1 MAPRLPFDRTRL
13 AMNKSLS
20 LSALLLLSALP
31 AYAAPEIP
39 PQPGPREFLQDY
51 ANVVKP
57 QHEEAIR
64 KLQETGFERHDTP
77 IFVVTVDSM
86 GKYGQGGSSIA
97 RLAQSWFDKWQIGK
111 RGTEGE
117 LINKGILLLVS
128 IGDRESRIEL
138 GAEWGRAH
146 DAHCL
151 KITRSVMIPRFK
163 KGDYSGGLHAA
174 VVELSKMARM
184 SAEAEGL
191 PAIEETRQPSE
202 KRLESKIVDKMM
214 QASLGVDVRKNP
226 TGRQITDFVLVI
238 LTPLLFLA
246 AALLDAF
253 FKGRFSAACKLA
265 GGGLFALALILG
277 GIPFLMTGL
286 PMALTSHALL
296 GKKWYLWWAGVVGA
310 FVCLLLFVEDRGTV
324 GIITMLTLGLAGIPW
339 AFFYVIKLFAFAW
352 FCCTK
357 QSLAV
362 GPMALLYRGRPGG
375 LGGFLES
382 AGSGGG
388 GGGSGSG
395 GFSGGGGASGS
406 W

>member
-1 MAPRLPFDRTRL
+1 
-13 AMNKSLS
+13 MNKTLS

-57 QHEEAIR
+57 QHAHSIR
-64 KLQETGFERHDTP
+64 ELQKTGFEQDDTP
-77 IFVVTVDSM
+77 IVVVTIQSM
-86 GKYGQGGSSIA
+86 WEYGQRGSSMEA
-97 RLAQSWFDKWQIGK
+97 LAEKWFNKWQISK
-111 RGTEGE
+111 RGTEDE

-128 IGDRESRIEL
+128 IVDRKSRIEL

-174 VVELSKMARM
+174 VVELSKMARR

-191 PAIEETRQPSE
+191 PAIKETRQPGGQDLSSRIADGML
-202 KRLESKIVDKMM
+202 K
-214 QASLGVDVRKNP
+214 ASLGIDLRKNP
-226 TGRQITDFVLVI
+226 TWKQIINIVLVI
-238 LTPLLFLA
+238 LAPLLFLA
-246 AALLDAF
+246 AAILDAF

-265 GGGLFALALILG
+265 GGGLFALALLLG
-277 GIPFLMTGL
+277 GAPFFGAAF

-296 GKKWYLWWAGVVGA
+296 GKKWYLWWVGVGVA
-310 FVCLLLFVEDRGTV
+310 VACLFSFVDDP
-324 GIITMLTLGLAGIPW
+324 GIAGIWIVLTFFFVGLPW
-339 AFFYVIKLFAFAW
+339 TLFYVMKLFSFAW

-362 GPMALLYRGRPGG
+362 GAMVLLYQNRPGG
-375 LGGFLES
+375 GKGFFES

-388 GGGSGSG
+388 GGGGFGGG

>member
-1 MAPRLPFDRTRL
+1 
-13 AMNKSLS
+13 
-20 LSALLLLSALP
+20 
-31 AYAAPEIP
+31 
-39 PQPGPREFLQDY
+39 
-51 ANVVKP
+51 
-57 QHEEAIR
+57 
-64 KLQETGFERHDTP
+64 
-77 IFVVTVDSM
+77 M

-97 RLAQSWFDKWQIGK
+97 RFSRSWFDKWQIGK

-151 KITRSVMIPRFK
+151 KITRLDMIPRFK
-163 KGDYSGGLHAA
+163 KGDYSGGIHAT

-191 PAIEETRQPSE
+191 PAIKETPQPSE
-202 KRLESKIVDKMM
+202 KRLESKIVDEMM

-226 TGRQITDFVLVI
+226 TGRMITDFVLVI

-246 AALLDAF
+246 AAILDAF

-277 GIPFLMTGL
+277 GIPFLMMGL

-310 FVCLLLFVEDRGTV
+310 LVCLFLFVEDRGTV
-324 GIITMLTLGLAGIPW
+324 GIIAMLTLGLAGIPW
-339 AFFYVIKLFAFAW
+339 TFFYVIKLFAFAW